1 MSAEYVLIQAR
12 DSKEA
17 YRINYADLQSTFEVN
32 MQLNSNY
39 EVSFT
44 LTYTTDYADVFNAAK
59 PKAWVLYDGEWY
71 VIQQTDMQLNDQG
84 LLELKIT
91 ATDALLDKMKN
102 CRIDNREPTEDSP
115 DQSGGASSGSSQQQ
129 QPGEVVKRTDEKQTY
144 SLDDRMH
151 KFIDGNDQGIGYEL
165 HGNFPNVADE
175 IENTS
180 LYEWL
185 NNHLKDYSAYYIPSG
200 NTVKIYDLPSLQ
212 HQTGRV
218 FRYLHNTTNA
228 EVQTEDVNIVNDC
241 EVYGGKM
248 EKDITVGGSDPNGPT
263 EPVNGDWGPVA
274 KTAAGLVGEKLS
286 DSDINLI
293 KAQINLESSGREDVT
308 GGDDGLSDGPAIG
321 LLQFKQGTF
330 NYYCRPPYTNI
341 RKGLHQLVA
350 LMNIPNWR
358 HQITGHSGWSPH
370 GAPIS
375 KATIVVQNT
384 GDGWGWPFPSVG
396 EGSFT
401 SGQLFGVHAGNG
413 RPNNFH
419 DGLDFGSIDHPGNE
433 VHAIHGG
440 KVTISRAWGSG
451 GVNWYLVIQDS
462 TGLNVEYQEA
472 FGSPN
477 NIIVNVGDEIHTRQV
492 IGYRTTNHLHI
503 GITRHSFPEA
513 FNHWASNDGTWLDPQ
528 AMIKNGGSGSSDSG
542 STSTTKQ
549 TYYSLHY
556 HYHNDES
563 VKKYGLHRGKIIK
576 MDSIYDMGALQAY
589 VDATVQHDPPTT
601 LTLKDF
607 FETGFAIGD
616 VWRVVVPEMNLNI
629 DVTLMGIKWKPFS
642 PDKKTSELS
651 FNNTGLTM
659 KSVINVIYHDIHRIN
674 TNVTQINALGSIG
687 GRYEEH
693 FNQIYTGSGTAA
705 SDEGFLTQSQAEAIK
720 RFTNG
725 EE

>member
-212 HQTGRV
+212 HQIGRV

-384 GDGWGWPFPSVG
+384 GGGWGWPFPSVG

-477 NIIVNVGDEIHTRQV
+477 NIIVNVGDEIHTGQV